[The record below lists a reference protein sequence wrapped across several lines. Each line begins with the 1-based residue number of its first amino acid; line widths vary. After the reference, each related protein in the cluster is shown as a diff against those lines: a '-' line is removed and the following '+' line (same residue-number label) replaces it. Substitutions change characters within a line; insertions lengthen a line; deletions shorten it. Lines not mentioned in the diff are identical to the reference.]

1 MKVFP
6 LWMAELGRPDT
17 RIEGVD
23 LKLHDEPEAYR
34 RAVMQIKS
42 DPLSLGALVTSHKIS
57 LFEAARDL
65 LDVVDRYAASCGEVS
80 CLSKRNGKM
89 EGHAKDP
96 LTAGASLDSML
107 GENYFS
113 RTGGHVLALGAGGS
127 TTAILRHFL
136 EKSNFGDRPERIAVV
151 NRSPERLKKLEAMLA
166 GFESPIKIDYYC
178 HTDPRDN
185 DRLLRS
191 LPPSSL
197 AVNATGMGKD
207 LPGSPITGD
216 AVFPLNSIAWELNY
230 RGALQFLHQALAQ
243 QKTRRVVVEDGW
255 IYFLHGWTSVI
266 SQVLKVEIDNS
277 TFDRLAAIAASICVP
292 VMPPRDPRQQLEPVS
307 V

>member
-1 MKVFP
+1 MAQWTPWAGAPYRTAYVCYEANPPTTRLISEPAMPFTIKTQQAPTMYFIGVSTSRSSIMKVFP

-65 LDVVDRYAASCGEVS
+65 LDVVDRYAVSCGEVS

-113 RTGGHVLALGAGGS
+113 
-127 TTAILRHFL
+127 
-136 EKSNFGDRPERIAVV
+136 
-151 NRSPERLKKLEAMLA
+151 
-166 GFESPIKIDYYC
+166 
-178 HTDPRDN
+178 
-185 DRLLRS
+185 
-191 LPPSSL
+191 
-197 AVNATGMGKD
+197 
-207 LPGSPITGD
+207 
-216 AVFPLNSIAWELNY
+216 
-230 RGALQFLHQALAQ
+230 
-243 QKTRRVVVEDGW
+243 
-255 IYFLHGWTSVI
+255 
-266 SQVLKVEIDNS
+266 
-277 TFDRLAAIAASICVP
+277 
-292 VMPPRDPRQQLEPVS
+292 
-307 V
+307 